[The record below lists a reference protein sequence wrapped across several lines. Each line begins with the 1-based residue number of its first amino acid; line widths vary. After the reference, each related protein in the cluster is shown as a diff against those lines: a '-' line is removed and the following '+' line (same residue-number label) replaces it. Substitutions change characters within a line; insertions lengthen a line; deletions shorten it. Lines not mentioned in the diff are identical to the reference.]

1 MRRDADRGRMSRE
14 GGAAPG
20 VESGRPR
27 PVAQGDSSVGGHGQ
41 AGMQRGS
48 GERCWR
54 QAAEVE
60 EAK

>member
-1 MRRDADRGRMSRE
+1 MSRE

-20 VESGRPR
+20 VESGRTR
-27 PVAQGDSSVGGHGQ
+27 PVAQGDSSVGGHRQ
-41 AGMQRGS
+41 ARMQRGS